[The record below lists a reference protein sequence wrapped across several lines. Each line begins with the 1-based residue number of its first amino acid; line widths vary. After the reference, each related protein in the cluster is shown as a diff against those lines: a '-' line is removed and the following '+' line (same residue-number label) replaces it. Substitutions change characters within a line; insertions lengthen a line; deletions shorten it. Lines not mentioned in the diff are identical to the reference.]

1 MTDGYDDP
9 ARTSGS
15 GAGDGGRGRDPS
27 DSSASSGWLR
37 GVGVVAVAVVIGV
50 LLMPSA
56 TRAPLQLKTV
66 STSTPTSTP
75 SRNAPTTT
83 TVTLPSVV
91 PGASAIHVLVAN
103 GTTVTNLAG
112 GTSTYLRSRGFATL
126 PALDAKTKV
135 TASQVYSVSGP
146 QSAAATVIEV
156 LGLSSSALQPASA
169 VPPVSSAAGANVVVI
184 AGTDL
189 ARLAPAG

>member
-1 MTDGYDDP
+1 MTEGYDDLAHP
-9 ARTSGS
+9 GAS
-15 GAGDGGRGRDPS
+15 GAGGSGGGRDPS
-27 DSSASSGWLR
+27 ESSAPSGWLR

-56 TRAPLQLKTV
+56 TRAPLLLKTV
-66 STSTPTSTP
+66 ATSTPTTTP
-75 SRNAPTTT
+75 PRSASTTT

-103 GTTVTNLAG
+103 GTTVINLAG
-112 GTSTYLRSRGFATL
+112 GTSTYLRSRGFSTL

-135 TASQVYSVSGP
+135 TATQVYPVSGS
-146 QSAAATVIEV
+146 QSAAETVVEV
-156 LGLSSSALQPASA
+156 LGLSSSAVQPTSA
-169 VPPVSSAAGANVVVI
+169 APPVASAAGATVVVI

-189 ARLAPAG
+189 ARLAPSG